1 MSMVEE
7 RVRLTQ
13 VTEADLAWVS
23 ELECNPAVWTYE
35 ESIEADRE
43 KAAAKY
49 ADQLNSAHH
58 RDYII
63 RLPGETAAV
72 PIGIAQLWSYVEH
85 RRSWELGFGLLPEYQ
100 GRGYGREAVVLL
112 LDCAFR
118 SLGAH
123 KVVGMSNARN
133 ERSIHLMEQ
142 VGMKREGIFRQ
153 ELQWKEQWCDQY
165 FYALLESE
173 WLRSKSG

>member
-1 MSMVEE
+1 MEIAGE
-7 RVRLTQ
+7 RIRLTQ
-13 VTEADLAWVS
+13 VTEADLSWVS
-23 ELECNPAVWTYE
+23 ELECNPEVWTYE

-43 KAAAKY
+43 KATAKY
-49 ADQLNSAHH
+49 ADQLNSVHH
-58 RDYII
+58 CDYII
-63 RLPGETAAV
+63 LLPGETEAV

-85 RRSWELGFGLLPEYQ
+85 RRSWELGFGLLPQYQ
-100 GRGYGREAVVLL
+100 GRGYGSEAVVLL

-123 KVVGMSNARN
+123 KVVGMCNAHN
-133 ERSIHLMEQ
+133 VRSIRLLEQ
-142 VGMKREGIFRQ
+142 VGMQREGIFRQ

-173 WLRSKSG
+173 WLSNTSG